1 MNKEVYLNNKK
12 ALLQAQ
18 FEPRNC
24 CASCLQ
30 PRLACYCDKI
40 QYFDPHIEFVI
51 LIHPIEVRRRI
62 ATGRMAHL
70 CLQGSHLISGEDF
83 TENERVN
90 ELLGEP
96 EGDVHSVIL
105 YPGRQALNLSEQSF
119 AVRQSVLRAG
129 RKLRI
134 FVIDGTWA
142 TAKKMLR
149 KSHNLSALP
158 QICFSPRQASR
169 FRVRKQPQENCLS
182 TIEAIHECIDLLVSP
197 EELQNGRIR
206 PHDNLLEVFDHLV
219 SHQLDFIRHSYA
231 TSLKDPLSREKKKD
245 SHNG

>member
-1 MNKEVYLNNKK
+1 MKLTKEAYQNKK
-12 ALLQAQ
+12 LAMLSAQ
-18 FEPRNC
+18 IPPREC
-24 CASCLQ
+24 CERCLQ

-40 QYFDPHIEFVI
+40 QSFDPKIEFVI

-83 TENERVN
+83 TENSRVN
-90 ELLGEP
+90 ELLGDNLEA
-96 EGDVHSVIL
+96 HSVIL
-105 YPGRQALNLSEQSF
+105 YPGSQALNISAESF
-119 AVRQSVLRAG
+119 VDRQEKLRSCK
-129 RKLRI
+129 KLRI

-149 KSHNLSALP
+149 KSKNLAALP

-182 TIEAIHECIDLLVSP
+182 TIEAIHECIELLVAPGEIQSASA
-197 EELQNGRIR
+197 R
-206 PHDNLLEVFDHLV
+206 PHDNLLEVFDQLV
-219 SHQLDFIRHSYA
+219 THQLNFVRHSYA
-231 TSLKDPLSREKKKD
+231 TSGKDPLSRDKKR
-245 SHNG
+245 GLV